1 MGFDGDASY
10 DFVQMNHWYSFEA
23 RGQMANNWQ
32 DFVAKNPSVESGMNL
47 LVDCKG
53 SRSFVSE
60 LMFDNN

>member
-1 MGFDGDASY
+1 
-10 DFVQMNHWYSFEA
+10 
-23 RGQMANNWQ
+23 MANNWQ